1 MVVLRHAR
9 HHIHGISLSALL
21 LALMPL
27 SFLQA
32 AGMTGIICGDARV
45 HGAFAEYAPD
55 TGLQVKP
62 ITMSLLPL
70 RYEFDS
76 PETGKVRFTYDRQEV
91 VGDILHEDDYLRTMT
106 YVYND
111 VVYMDTYFIETGSL
125 FSSMHQPGLIGENT
139 ATTLRLDCKPA
150 S

>member
-1 MVVLRHAR
+1 MAVFRHAGY
-9 HHIHGISLSALL
+9 HICSISLSALL

-32 AGMTGIICGDARV
+32 ADSSGIICGNTRV
-45 HGAFAEYAPD
+45 HGSFAEYAPD

-62 ITMSLLPL
+62 ITMNLLPL

-76 PETGKVRFTYDRQEV
+76 PETGQIRFIYDKQEA
-91 VGDILHEDDYLRTMT
+91 VGEILYEDDYMRTMT

-125 FSSMHQPGLIGENT
+125 FSSMHQPGLIGEDT
-139 ATTLRLDCKPA
+139 ATTLRLDCKLA
-150 S
+150 N

>member
-1 MVVLRHAR
+1 MAVLRQTG
-9 HHIHGISLSALL
+9 HHNHGISLSALL
-21 LALMPL
+21 LALTPL

-32 AGMTGIICGDARV
+32 ADTTRIICGNARV
-45 HGAFAEYAPD
+45 HGTFAEYAPD
-55 TGLQVKP
+55 TGLEVKP
-62 ITMSLLPL
+62 ITMNLLPL

-76 PETGKVRFTYDRQEV
+76 PETGQVHFTYDKQEV
-91 VGDILHEDDYLRTMT
+91 IGDILYEDDYLRTMT

-125 FSSMHQPGLIGENT
+125 FSSMHQPGLIGEDT

-150 S
+150 R